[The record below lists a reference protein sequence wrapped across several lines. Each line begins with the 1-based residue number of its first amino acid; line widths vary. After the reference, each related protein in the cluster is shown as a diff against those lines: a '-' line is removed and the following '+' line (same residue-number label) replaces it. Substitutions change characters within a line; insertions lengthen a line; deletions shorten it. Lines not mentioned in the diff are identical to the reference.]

1 MKSSVQTGPAPASPP
16 PPALRQR
23 IRETTAQAILAAAEE
38 VFASKG
44 LHAAHMGEIA
54 SLAGVA
60 VGTLYNHFADR
71 DALLAGLLEDRRA
84 ELLAR
89 IDTALADI
97 VQAERPKTGRTGKN
111 GTKAGAFAQRLRA
124 FLMAVLTHKEAHRR
138 FFNILMQGEIGRY
151 QETFPSAC
159 TVPLATMREV
169 LSRLDGLM
177 KQGVRDKAIRT
188 DIADLAP
195 MLFMGMIRAV
205 MIRDTMVKGGQGDL
219 LGEADRLLRFFLE
232 GAGR

>member
-1 MKSSVQTGPAPASPP
+1 MTPPPPPSSSP

-23 IRETTAQAILAAAEE
+23 IRETTVQAILEAAEE

-54 SLAGVA
+54 SVAGVA

-71 DALLAGLLEDRRA
+71 DALLAGLLEARRD
-84 ELLAR
+84 EMLAR
-89 IDTALADI
+89 IDSALHDI
-97 VQAERPKTGRTGKN
+97 DKGSFFTD
-111 GTKAGAFAQRLRA
+111 RLRA

-138 FFNILMQGEIGRY
+138 FFHILMQGEIGRY

-159 TVPLATMREV
+159 HVPLATMREV
-169 LSRLDGLM
+169 LSRLDKIM
-177 KQGVRDKAIRT
+177 RVGVRDKALRA

-195 MLFMGMIRAV
+195 LLFMGMIRAI
-205 MIRDTMVKGGQGDL
+205 MIRDTLVEGAQGDL
-219 LGEADRLLRFFLE
+219 MSEADRLLTFFLE

>member
-1 MKSSVQTGPAPASPP
+1 MKSAIQAGQPAPPP
-16 PPALRQR
+16 TAPPALRQR
-23 IRETTAQAILAAAEE
+23 IRETTAQAILTAAEE

-89 IDTALADI
+89 IDTALEEITPGHTAKS
-97 VQAERPKTGRTGKN
+97 A
-111 GTKAGAFAQRLRA
+111 AFAQRLRA

-159 TVPLATMREV
+159 HVPMATMREV
-169 LSRLDGLM
+169 LARLDKLM
-177 KQGVRDKAIRT
+177 KQGVRDRAIRT

-195 MLFMGMIRAV
+195 MLFMGMIRAI

>member
-1 MKSSVQTGPAPASPP
+1 MKSSVQ
-16 PPALRQR
+16 PALRQR
-23 IRETTAQAILAAAEE
+23 IRETTIQAILTAAEE

-71 DALLAGLLEDRRA
+71 DALLAGLLEDRRD

-89 IDTALADI
+89 IDSALGEVPRASF
-97 VQAERPKTGRTGKN
+97 
-111 GTKAGAFAQRLRA
+111 AGRLRA
-124 FLMAVLTHKEAHRR
+124 FLTAVLTHKEAHRR
-138 FFNILMQGEIGRY
+138 FFHILMQGEIGRY
-151 QETFPSAC
+151 QETFPAAC
-159 TVPLATMREV
+159 NVPMATMREV
-169 LSRLDGLM
+169 LTRLDKLM
-177 KQGVRDKAIRT
+177 KQGVRDKALRT

-195 MLFMGMIRAV
+195 MLFMGMVRAV
-205 MIRDTMVKGGQGDL
+205 MIRDTMVTGGTGDL
-219 LGEADRLLRFFLE
+219 LGEADRLLAFFLK